1 MFYSSLTFGFDEPQ
15 FLYFPNNG
23 FASLLFWTK
32 LHALKRH
39 VSREIKSIDYNKQQ
53 IQENANWKRYE
64 VAVLIP
70 LDDCNYILEELNSDQ
85 FERVVVN
92 KEYFFHKF

>member
-39 VSREIKSIDYNKQQ
+39 VLSQQFGKLNQLIILSNKFKKMQTG
-53 IQENANWKRYE
+53 KDMK
-64 VAVLIP
+64 L
-70 LDDCNYILEELNSDQ
+70 L
-85 FERVVVN
+85 F
-92 KEYFFHKF
+92 